1 MTQATQ
7 RGKVQT
13 VRGLIAP
20 ETLAATLMH
29 EHVLCDI
36 TPPSLAALN
45 DPGPEITLENVWA
58 INYGKVR
65 HATKYRLD
73 LIDIAVQEVETMV
86 AAGGSSV
93 VELTCGGLKPDP
105 PAPAQGPSRPGPHII
120 IGCGYFVEEHHDPR
134 NAAR

>member
-1 MTQATQ
+1 MIEAAQ

-73 LIDIAVQEVETMV
+73 LIAIAVPQAEQMV
-86 AAGGSSV
+86 AAGRRSV
-93 VELTCGGLKPDP
+93 VALTSGGLKPVRTRL
-105 PAPAQGPSRPGPHII
+105 AQGS
-120 IGCGYFVEEHHDPR
+120 PR
-134 NAAR
+134 TRST

>member
-1 MTQATQ
+1 MIEAAQ
-7 RGKVQT
+7 RGMVQT

-73 LIDIAVQEVETMV
+73 LIDIAVHEVEQMV
-86 AAGGSSV
+86 ASGGSSV

-105 PAPAQGPSRPGPHII
+105 TGLAAGSSRP
-120 IGCGYFVEEHHDPR
+120 
-134 NAAR
+134 AANVITA